1 MTEMLAMEWQ
11 PVAIAAVMMVL
22 DVLTG
27 FAGAAKSKAVE
38 SGKMREGLWHKA
50 GFFGLVALA

>member
-1 MTEMLAMEWQ
+1 MEQMAMELQ

-27 FAGAAKSKAVE
+27 FAGAASWPLP
-38 SGKMREGLWHKA
+38 SSTRWRRL
-50 GFFGLVALA
+50 